1 MVGGGVSIKSILL
14 SDNFSWTSSRVE
26 SVISLMLPLWQ
37 TVEDVFEE
45 AEKLRYELP
54 RNEKIIVILQQK

>member
-1 MVGGGVSIKSILL
+1 MVGEGVSIKSILL